1 MSKPI
6 PAQISHPPAASLPFW
21 RQLRWILI
29 LYFVLLA
36 ILPVISVT
44 YVTLIQTS
52 TQATNQVY
60 NQLDSVVELKH
71 DQIMRWLNQGALAM
85 DTFLAGPTQ
94 NRLALFAAAESP
106 DPVERLSLHNTL
118 AELVNVRF
126 FKKLF
131 IYNAQGRVILSS
143 DLSDV
148 GKMVND
154 QPYFTVSLYA
164 NYLQPPLTD
173 PQTGEVMMYIIRPL
187 RIDKG
192 AATGALAGQ
201 FDIYALAE
209 IMTKRT
215 GLGESGETYLV
226 SLENNHLW
234 TPSRFSG
241 YEMTRAYHSQ
251 GIDRALNGESGHGA
265 YTNYRTPAVPVFGSY
280 RFMPELRAALLAEI
294 EQSQAM
300 SAYWQAQSFG
310 IGVALIA
317 MLAAVVVGLL
327 VTRQISN
334 PITALTETAS
344 RIAAGDLSLR
354 STVKRRNEVGV
365 LATAFNTMA
374 DQLQEMIGGL
384 ERRVAERTAEAERR
398 ANQIAT
404 GAEISRAASQILDP
418 DEMLARAVE
427 LIRERFNLYYVG
439 AFLVDSE
446 GKKAVLRAGTGEAG
460 QMMVTMGHRLAIGGD
475 SMVGWACANKQARIA
490 LDTDQEVMRFANPL
504 LPDTRSEMALPLQV
518 GDRVLGALSVQS
530 SRVDAFDQS
539 DLMALQGMA
548 DQLAVALT
556 NAQLFE
562 QAQLR
567 AVELTRAKEAA
578 EVARR
583 EAEQA
588 RQAIE
593 AEKEKAEAAKEE
605 ADKARQEAEAAN
617 RILAAQMWQTAGQA
631 LLNEKMRGEQ
641 NIPTLARN
649 VIQQLCTYLDA
660 QVGTIYVREGERL
673 TLAGSFACTGE
684 EAPPAQF
691 QLGEGLIG
699 QAALEKRPLVVANL
713 PQHYLSIRSSLGST
727 LPRNLLVAPFIYE
740 GQVVGVIELGTL
752 FEFTPVQ
759 TEFLQKALENV
770 AVAFITAQARDHIN
784 QLLLKTQ
791 QQAEELQAQGEELQ
805 ATNEE
810 LEIQTESLKA
820 SEAKLKANQSDL
832 EAANAE
838 LEEKALTLQ
847 EQRMALDRQNQELR
861 AVQKGVMWRSVRPI
875 RARRLWPCSPLS
887 PSIVSSWI

>member
-1 MSKPI
+1 
-6 PAQISHPPAASLPFW
+6 
-21 RQLRWILI
+21 
-29 LYFVLLA
+29 
-36 ILPVISVT
+36 
-44 YVTLIQTS
+44 
-52 TQATNQVY
+52 
-60 NQLDSVVELKH
+60 
-71 DQIMRWLNQGALAM
+71 
-85 DTFLAGPTQ
+85 
-94 NRLALFAAAESP
+94 
-106 DPVERLSLHNTL
+106 
-118 AELVNVRF
+118 
-126 FKKLF
+126 
-131 IYNAQGRVILSS
+131 
-143 DLSDV
+143 
-148 GKMVND
+148 
-154 QPYFTVSLYA
+154 
-164 NYLQPPLTD
+164 
-173 PQTGEVMMYIIRPL
+173 
-187 RIDKG
+187 
-192 AATGALAGQ
+192 
-201 FDIYALAE
+201 
-209 IMTKRT
+209 
-215 GLGESGETYLV
+215 
-226 SLENNHLW
+226 
-234 TPSRFSG
+234 
-241 YEMTRAYHSQ
+241 
-251 GIDRALNGESGHGA
+251 
-265 YTNYRTPAVPVFGSY
+265 
-280 RFMPELRAALLAEI
+280 
-294 EQSQAM
+294 
-300 SAYWQAQSFG
+300 
-310 IGVALIA
+310 
-317 MLAAVVVGLL
+317 
-327 VTRQISN
+327 
-334 PITALTETAS
+334 
-344 RIAAGDLSLR
+344 
-354 STVKRRNEVGV
+354 
-365 LATAFNTMA
+365 
-374 DQLQEMIGGL
+374 
-384 ERRVAERTAEAERR
+384 
-398 ANQIAT
+398 
-404 GAEISRAASQILDP
+404 
-418 DEMLARAVE
+418 
-427 LIRERFNLYYVG
+427 
-439 AFLVDSE
+439 
-446 GKKAVLRAGTGEAG
+446 
-460 QMMVTMGHRLAIGGD
+460 
-475 SMVGWACANKQARIA
+475 
-490 LDTDQEVMRFANPL
+490 
-504 LPDTRSEMALPLQV
+504 
-518 GDRVLGALSVQS
+518 
-530 SRVDAFDQS
+530 VDAFDQS